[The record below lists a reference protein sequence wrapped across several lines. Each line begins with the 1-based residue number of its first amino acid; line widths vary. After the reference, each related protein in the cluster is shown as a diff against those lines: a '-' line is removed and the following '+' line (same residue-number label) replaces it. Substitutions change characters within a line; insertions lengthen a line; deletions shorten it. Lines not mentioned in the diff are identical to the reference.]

1 MTKLLAGGTSAA
13 DADPGAGRLGR
24 IAPRP
29 RAIYALGMA
38 SDPTKR
44 EDADGELILQQK
56 PKIERVRRFQVVFH
70 NDDYTTKWFVVD
82 VLQRFFHMSETS
94 ALDFMMTVHEHGR
107 GVAGV
112 YFRDIAETKATQ
124 VHEHAREY
132 GMPLRVTVEPEDD

>member
-1 MTKLLAGGTSAA
+1 
-13 DADPGAGRLGR
+13 
-24 IAPRP
+24 
-29 RAIYALGMA
+29 MA

-82 VLQRFFHMSETS
+82 VLVRFFHMDETS
-94 ALDFMMTVHEHGR
+94 ALSFMLVVHSTGR

-112 YFRDIAETKATQ
+112 FTKDIAETKTKLVQ
-124 VHEHAREY
+124 EHAREY
-132 GMPLRVTVEPEDD
+132 GMPLRVTVEPDDD

>member
-1 MTKLLAGGTSAA
+1 MSAGAT
-13 DADPGAGRLGR
+13 PGLR
-24 IAPRP
+24 
-29 RAIYALGMA
+29 RARRRSTPPIMA
-38 SDPTKR
+38 HDPTKPGGG
-44 EDADGELILQQK
+44 DGDVILQQK
-56 PKIERVRRFQVVFH
+56 ATPKVERVRRFQVVFH

-112 YFRDIAETKATQ
+112 YFRDIAESKAAQ

>member
-1 MTKLLAGGTSAA
+1 
-13 DADPGAGRLGR
+13 
-24 IAPRP
+24 
-29 RAIYALGMA
+29 MA
-38 SDPTKR
+38 HDPTR
-44 EDADGELILQQK
+44 RDDADGEVILQQK
-56 PKIERVRRFQVVFH
+56 ATPNSERVRRFQVVFH

-112 YFRDIAETKATQ
+112 YFRDIAESKAAQ

>member
-1 MTKLLAGGTSAA
+1 MVHAH
-13 DADPGAGRLGR
+13 DPGKPGG
-24 IAPRP
+24 
-29 RAIYALGMA
+29 G
-38 SDPTKR
+38 
-44 EDADGELILQQK
+44 DGDVILQQKQK

-82 VLQRFFHMSETS
+82 VLQRFFHMSEPT
-94 ALDFMMTVHEHGR
+94 ALTFMMTVHEHGR

-112 YFRDIAETKATQ
+112 YFRDIAESKAAQ

>member
-1 MTKLLAGGTSAA
+1 MAH
-13 DADPGAGRLGR
+13 DPSRRG
-24 IAPRP
+24 
-29 RAIYALGMA
+29 
-38 SDPTKR
+38 
-44 EDADGELILQQK
+44 DADGEVILQQK
-56 PKIERVRRFQVVFH
+56 PKPKTERVRRFQVVFH

-112 YFRDIAETKATQ
+112 YFRDIAESKAAQ

>member
-1 MTKLLAGGTSAA
+1 MAHAHDPSPPGG
-13 DADPGAGRLGR
+13 GG
-24 IAPRP
+24 
-29 RAIYALGMA
+29 
-38 SDPTKR
+38 
-44 EDADGELILQQK
+44 DGDVILQQK
-56 PKIERVRRFQVVFH
+56 TRPKIERVRRFQVVFH

-112 YFRDIAETKATQ
+112 YFRDIAESKAAQ

>member
-1 MTKLLAGGTSAA
+1 M
-13 DADPGAGRLGR
+13 
-24 IAPRP
+24 
-29 RAIYALGMA
+29 AI
-38 SDPTKR
+38 DPTKR

-94 ALDFMMTVHEHGR
+94 ALDFMRSVHEHGR

-124 VHEHAREY
+124 VHEYAREY